1 MSNSLDKIQRELE
14 SFERKTQ
21 RFDSPIGVVVAFK
34 YVIESGSHKGE
45 PVTVGVSLQEDGYPE
60 YPPHWIHISPPL
72 SDGKGGSVQRYE
84 VESREWLAM
93 SRPPLAGIDYSPSI
107 CRHTLAS
114 TSGGSGKTYEVSG
127 GAYG

>member
-93 SRPPLAGIDYSPSI
+93 SRPPPGWDRLLTKHMQTYISEHLRGIWKD
-107 CRHTLAS
+107 
-114 TSGGSGKTYEVSG
+114 V
-127 GAYG
+127 